1 MGLTPGPLGGYHSE
15 SVPAPEL
22 AASIAEPLPN
32 PHTPHEDP
40 TAPADPSALPVT
52 GATAA
57 LGHSGPGEVP
67 QPDPQL
73 HPGLH
78 SGRGGVRHH
87 K

>member
-1 MGLTPGPLGGYHSE
+1 MGLSPGPLGGRHSE

-22 AASIAEPLPN
+22 AEPGPLAT
-32 PHTPHEDP
+32 PHTPREDP
-40 TAPADPSALPVT
+40 TAPADLSALPAT

-78 SGRGGVRHH
+78 SGRGGV
-87 K
+87 